1 MVLALRQ
8 GLAADLP
15 QSHRRSSSAMPPT
28 LRRES
33 ADRSNVDVSY
43 TIPLGRV
50 DIPQGIMVATAG
62 DYADNALA
70 GLFLRLRTRICRNP
84 TFVAWQTKEGICPDF
99 LCSGSCEH
107 VAPFRIPQFATARP
121 LRGRFLTGSFFL
133 NTLRSGPWIGPH
145 DKPRHDPARCGL
157 TLPFLPAHKL
167 PAWRAWPA
175 ARAPCIVQKSCCRAA
190 FMARGVFSFW
200 TVSHV
205 SPTGTRPVAASPVLR
220 LVLRP
225 RGLRHTPH

>member
-1 MVLALRQ
+1 MALRQ

-50 DIPQGIMVATAG
+50 YIPQGIMVATAG

-121 LRGRFLTGSFFL
+121 LRGRIPNDRFFS
-133 NTLRSGPWIGPH
+133 T
-145 DKPRHDPARCGL
+145 K
-157 TLPFLPAHKL
+157 
-167 PAWRAWPA
+167 A
-175 ARAPCIVQKSCCRAA
+175 ACCRSAYGDGTCQSASARFSLAA
-190 FMARGVFSFW
+190 AVQQATPRRTFARERRFPES
-200 TVSHV
+200 SHV
-205 SPTGTRPVAASPVLR
+205 FMGPGTAVIGTFR
-220 LVLRP
+220 LF
-225 RGLRHTPH
+225 GLRCSTAKPATHRLL